1 MNKILR
7 INCLEDEKLTLCLRD
22 AEERPDAHA
31 DEDGA
36 KEKVRP
42 VAKIGDHVRCRSRD
56 DERTEP
62 GIGSSQRHAEHADV
76 EREDL
81 RGNCVEKSDRGQG

>member
-1 MNKILR
+1 MNKTLR

-36 KEKVRP
+36 EEEVGSVSQIR
-42 VAKIGDHVRCRSRD
+42 DHVRSGPRD